1 MSAVGAVAAASCIST
16 GVFALS
22 SDVLPFS
29 AWSGDKDRPDG
40 RQLLPAAAPVA
51 RLAGERPSVLSVDG
65 FAPAIFGPGAG
76 GARLLPAGIGTGTRA
91 AAPAAS
97 RATSSRSARSRT
109 TVS

>member
-1 MSAVGAVAAASCIST
+1 MSAVGVVAAASCIST

-51 RLAGERPSVLSVDG
+51 RLAGEQPSPLSVDG
-65 FAPAIFGPGAG
+65 FAPVIFAPAAGG
-76 GARLLPAGIGTGTRA
+76 GARLLPAGTGVRAGTGIRA

-97 RATSSRSARSRT
+97 HAT
-109 TVS
+109 